1 MAIEISAVLFELVKK
16 LVFEAISKKV
26 QTATEPF
33 LTRRK
38 IESRVDDSIAQV
50 VEQLVPF
57 FDSERVA
64 ENKRRTLIA
73 TCESELTHLLTTPQE
88 FFAASMDGQK
98 LFDRRYADGQLPVA
112 IRDKGLEDL
121 YALIFPQIANL
132 VCMYPTAVEAWK
144 IENYKE
150 GFRRFDDI
158 ASALGTVAKK
168 MDTLLSKDAD
178 MADGLLIRVRQ
189 SLAQRVEFQLD
200 LTGLRGE
207 RPDAVPIEQCFVVPE
222 LGRIVVVPGKHES
235 HQVKARE
242 IRIGTEDEIVD
253 TFISSGLRALV
264 VGAPGSGKSTWSRW
278 LQKISLTQRQPRL
291 AVLVR
296 LRDLVQQDK
305 LPSYL
310 EIVRDTA
317 GTHLREE
324 IDATT
329 VREWCQSGAITF
341 ILDGFDEIPP
351 TRRDA
356 MLDWIKDL
364 GAAVDKAGLILTS
377 RPLTSDHLED
387 LNKPW
392 LRWDLQPFDK
402 PRVVDYISRW
412 YAHAPLLTDKAQ
424 DIDANNLAQL
434 WLQDSILQPLV
445 GTPLMLAT
453 LLMVHH
459 MDGELPRGR
468 AKLYDRYIDGML
480 GLWDSRWGVPA
491 AVDLT
496 TELKKRILTRLALHL
511 HLTEIE
517 QLGDDEI
524 RQWFSDILPNLG
536 CSCASDVV
544 LNHLRERT
552 GLLVGPGT
560 WSFVHKSVGEF
571 LVATAI
577 RDGDQ
582 MDIDGQKVDRL
593 RLFRERHND
602 RWNTVMFFWA
612 GLTAPGDLQSFIE
625 QVIDEP
631 GDADFVLVMS
641 LIYDQ
646 LLPHRLTESWLSAQ
660 LLKLL
665 KKEVGKEDDSPT
677 SGFGCTPL
685 PKNVQ
690 GMVDLRFCPP
700 MRILEGTD
708 FRTALWECLNI
719 SRLTWKQ
726 ASACHESLLFLV
738 WLFFITQPRTAENL
752 RSALSVGTRPDPL
765 PSEWMLFPLSWG
777 IDKAARTTDGVSLSQ
792 YLEILRECSP
802 EYSGEVV
809 FFLIGTSLWMGERL
823 HDPQPLQSLF
833 FQNLL
838 QAIEAT
844 RRDDVDAHWLQ
855 LTRNY
860 TFIFDDGHDFDL
872 LDKFLDMLDKFIQE
886 ERGLDNSLITNVR
899 TFVLEL
905 RDQRDHVLP
914 A

>member
-1 MAIEISAVLFELVKK
+1 MAIEISAILFELVKK

-57 FDSERVA
+57 FDSERVP
-64 ENKRRTLIA
+64 ENKRRTLIK

-98 LFDRRYADGQLPVA
+98 LFDRRYADGQLPDA
-112 IRDKGLEDL
+112 IRNKGLEDL

-132 VCMYPTAVEAWK
+132 VCMYPPAVEAWK
-144 IENYKE
+144 IEGYKE

-168 MDTLLSKDAD
+168 MDTLLSKDTD
-178 MADGLLIRVRQ
+178 MADSLLIRVRQ

-200 LTGLRGE
+200 LTGLRGD

-222 LGRIVVVPGKHES
+222 LGHRIVVSDQHEL
-235 HQVKARE
+235 QRIRE
-242 IRIGTEDEIVD
+242 IKIGTETEIVD
-253 TFISSGLRALV
+253 TFISLGLRGFV

-278 LQKISLTQRQPRL
+278 LQKLSLTQSQPRL

-296 LRDLVQQDK
+296 LRDLLQLDK
-305 LPSYL
+305 LPSYM
-310 EIVRDTA
+310 EMVRDAA

-324 IDATT
+324 VDAKT
-329 VREWCQSGAITF
+329 VREWCQSGVITF

-351 TRRDA
+351 GRRDA

-377 RPLTSDHLED
+377 RPLTSTHLED
-387 LNKPW
+387 LDEPW
-392 LRWDLQPFDK
+392 VRWDLQPFDE

-412 YAHAPLLTDKAQ
+412 YAHAPLLAGKAQ
-424 DIDANNLAQL
+424 DVNANDLAQL
-434 WLQDSILQPLV
+434 WLQDAVLQPLV

-480 GLWDSRWGVPA
+480 GLWDSRWGVPS
-491 AVDLT
+491 AVDLAPD
-496 TELKKRILTRLALHL
+496 LKKRILTRLALHL

-524 RQWFSDILPNLG
+524 RQWFADTLPNLG
-536 CSCASDVV
+536 CTCKSDAV

-602 RWNTVMFFWA
+602 RWNTVLFFWA
-612 GLTAPGDLQSFIE
+612 GLTAPGDLHSFIE

-631 GDADFVLVMS
+631 EDADFVLALS

-646 LLPHRLTESWLSAQ
+646 LLPHRLTESWLGEQ
-660 LLKLL
+660 LPKLL
-665 KKEVGKEDDSPT
+665 KKKVTKEDSGTGFLWSPSPSNINVRVGLKFAPSLRSLDRT
-677 SGFGCTPL
+677 SFH
-685 PKNVQ
+685 
-690 GMVDLRFCPP
+690 
-700 MRILEGTD
+700 I
-708 FRTALWECLNI
+708 ALWECLKI
-719 SRLTWKQ
+719 SRLTWRQ
-726 ASACHESLLFLV
+726 VSDCHEAFLFLV
-738 WLFFITQPRTAENL
+738 WMYSVIEPKTLDDL
-752 RSALSVGTRPDPL
+752 RSALAVETRPHPL
-765 PSEWMLFPLSWG
+765 PDEWVYLSLCWG
-777 IDKAARTTDGVSLSQ
+777 IRTAATANSDISLSQ
-792 YLEILRECSP
+792 YLGVFRSCVPEKSGIL
-802 EYSGEVV
+802 V
-809 FFLIGTSLWMGERL
+809 FFLIGNFVDHSREHGSQHL
-823 HDPQPLQSLF
+823 PIAF

-838 QAIEAT
+838 QAIEAL
-844 RRDDVDAHWLQ
+844 RSEEVDAHWLQ
-855 LTRNY
+855 LTSKY
-860 TFIFDDGHDFDL
+860 VSIYKDDQDFDL
-872 LDKFLDMLDKFIQE
+872 LDKFLENLDMAISKEWALDE
-886 ERGLDNSLITNVR
+886 SLIANVR
-899 TFVLEL
+899 AFVLEL
-905 RDQRDHVLP
+905 RDQRDNVLP
-914 A
+914 AT